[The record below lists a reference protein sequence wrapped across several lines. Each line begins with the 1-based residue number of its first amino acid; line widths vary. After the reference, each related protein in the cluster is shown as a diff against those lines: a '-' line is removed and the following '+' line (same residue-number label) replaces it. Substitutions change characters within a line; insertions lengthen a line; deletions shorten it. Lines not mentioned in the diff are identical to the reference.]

1 MKTIHLFNGEKGGVG
16 KSFVC
21 RAACQYLLDNNIDYI
36 LVESDR
42 SNPDARRA
50 YGEATDCK
58 VAILSES
65 EKHEDAANTIYNAA
79 IQKPVLVNLPAQILP
94 AFKLWIEANGILEL
108 AEEDGITFVNW
119 FLTNGS
125 WDSLNLF
132 KRYVSLFPSMRHI
145 PVKNLGLTEDFS
157 GLDEDEE
164 LQALLEEKQLT
175 VMEFPRFHGA
185 ATKNR
190 IDAQSLTFGEARIYE
205 GFSSIDRRRV
215 KTFLDK
221 AYRCFEATNAFTKS

>member
-1 MKTIHLFNGEKGGVG
+1 MG
-16 KSFVC
+16 KSISC
-21 RAACQYLLDNNIDYI
+21 MSACTYFLDKDMDFT
-36 LVESDR
+36 LVECDR
-42 SNPDARRA
+42 SNPNVGRIYRK
-50 YGEATDCK
+50 ATDCK

-79 IQKPVLVNLPAQILP
+79 MQKPVLVNLPAQILP

-108 AEEDGITFVNW
+108 AEEDGIKFVNW
-119 FLTNGS
+119 WLTNGS
-125 WDSLNLF
+125 YDSLNLF

-145 PVKNLGLTEDFS
+145 LVKNLGLTEDFS

-164 LQALLEEKQLT
+164 LQALIKEHQLT
-175 VMEFPRFHGA
+175 VVEFPRFHGA

-190 IDAQSLTFGEARIYE
+190 IDAHSLTFGEARTHE

-221 AYRCFEATNAFTKS
+221 AYRCFEATNAFAES